1 MTQTANLE
9 ILTHDAIPFR
19 HGFFTRKG
27 GASTGIYAGLNC
39 GVGSS
44 DHAEAVATNRA
55 RVAAAMDAD
64 LTDLIGVH
72 QVHSPDVVTVSGP
85 LPDPRPQADALV
97 TATEGLVLTI
107 LTADCQPVLFAD
119 AKAGV
124 IGAAHA
130 GWRGTRDGV
139 LEATLEAMERLGAR
153 REDTVAVIGPTIS
166 QAAYEV
172 GQEFIEAFIDDD
184 RDTARFFAGSANPG
198 RAMFDLPGYALWR
211 LRAAGVGQA
220 EWTRHCT
227 YRDEERFFSY
237 RRTTHRGEA
246 DYGRLLSA
254 IRL

>member
-44 DHAEAVATNRA
+44 DHARF
-55 RVAAAMDAD
+55 RVREQ
-64 LTDLIGVH
+64 H
-72 QVHSPDVVTVSGP
+72 
-85 LPDPRPQADALV
+85 R
-97 TATEGLVLTI
+97 LTI
-107 LTADCQPVLFAD
+107 GRQDRQHQPLGCRHQRVGLRTRIGQGAADGDHVGRMHLMHANQIGQVSIQRRGHPGAVGGHSL
-119 AKAGV
+119 GV

-184 RDTARFFAGSANPG
+184 REIARFFAGSANPG

>member
-1 MTQTANLE
+1 MTQTAALE
-9 ILTHDAIPFR
+9 ILTHEAIPFR

-27 GASTGIYAGLNC
+27 GASSGIFAGLNC

-44 DHAEAVATNRA
+44 DQAEAVALNRA
-55 RVAAAMDAD
+55 RVAEAM
-64 LTDLIGVH
+64 GVAPGGLVGLH
-72 QVHSPDVVTVSGP
+72 QVHSPDVITVTGP

-119 AKAGV
+119 AKARV

-139 LEATLEAMERLGAR
+139 LETTLDAMEVLGANR
-153 REDTVAVIGPTIS
+153 ADIVAVIGPTIS

-172 GQEFIEAFIDDD
+172 GQEFIESFIDDD
-184 RDTARFFAGSANPG
+184 RESARFFAASTNPG
-198 RAMFDLPGYALWR
+198 RAMFDLPGYALGR
-211 LRAAGVGQA
+211 LRAAGVGHA

-227 YRDEERFFSY
+227 YRDEDRFFSY

-246 DYGRLLSA
+246 DYGRLISA